1 MPGGLQISDAAARLI
16 FDTNYRVSRFLEI
29 VQPGLGVSVY
39 RDDRL
44 LNGTPFAFYVF
55 EGISTAFTVWTA
67 TPQMTAPQF
76 AFSGNTLTVTR
87 AAPPP
92 TSQADACTV
101 YYGVR

>member
-1 MPGGLQISDAAARLI
+1 MPAGLQVFDANGRVV
-16 FDTNYRVSRFLEI
+16 FDTNYRVSRILGI

-39 RDDRL
+39 RDSRL

-55 EGISTAFTVWTA
+55 EGPTSAFTVWTA

-76 AFSGNTLTVTR
+76 AFSGDTMTVTR

-92 TSQADACTV
+92 TSQADVCTV